1 MVTFRPRSGG
11 LEAYREK
18 VRNTNRKAIL
28 NAARNLFLQSGF
40 NRVCMAD
47 VAQQAQVSTATLYKY
62 FRSKNDLFVSM
73 VEQTYAEIAG
83 TLTAKTENLP
93 IEDILLGMGE
103 ELAATHYEGG
113 LNALMRA
120 VVTEV
125 ANNPQ
130 LGRDF
135 LRLSSTLRQNFAIN
149 YLDKLVASGKLDIPD
164 TSLAAL
170 QIRGAFKE
178 IYIWPALLDPDYRPS
193 AADLARLRAAIRL
206 ILRCYRPKSDHT
218 AAICHKEK
226 SDGSKKIGR

>member
-1 MVTFRPRSGG
+1 MATSRPRSGG

-83 TLTAKTENLP
+83 TLTAKTANLP

-103 ELAATHYEGG
+103 ELATTHYEGG

-120 VVTEV
+120 VITEV

-149 YLDKLVASGKLDIPD
+149 YLDKLVAAGKLDIPD

-206 ILRCYRPKSDHT
+206 ILRCYQPKS
-218 AAICHKEK
+218 
-226 SDGSKKIGR
+226 